1 MKKYKNIVI
10 GGIEN
15 KIVNLILLAVIILA
29 GTFLILTLSQGKMLS
44 SLTAETGARQQEA
57 TSSIISETM
66 SAVTRKSMKRTTE
79 MEAKFVDE
87 MFQGIQARVM
97 LVNDYASKLFADPE
111 DYPIREFSGPDAALD
126 GQLTAQIIW
135 AGDVDRND
143 PAIRE
148 RAGLVSNLSDMMI
161 SLCAVT
167 GTDNV
172 YIGTP
177 EGFMLTV
184 NNTSAD
190 WFGEDGNVL
199 DYDPRT
205 RFWYKQAA
213 EAGEVVFSDLEVD
226 AATGEMSVVCA
237 KPVYTPDGE
246 LAAVVGSDLFLH
258 AMEKEVQGLVSDGG
272 YSWIVNRDGHV
283 IYSPNPE
290 LMQMNESANAVD
302 LRASENKDLAD
313 LLNDAMSGGTEVR
326 VVTVNGVAFYMQGVP
341 IETVGWT
348 LFSAFPKETVDQVE
362 VALLDSYDQIT
373 SEARSAYQEAIRQRG
388 NSTLILL
395 GLLAL
400 AAASGAALVGKR
412 IVKPLNTITGRIS
425 SLSEQ
430 NLEFKME
437 DSYRTGDEIEVLAE
451 SFANLSH
458 RTVQYVEEV
467 KRVTAEKERIGT
479 ELHMAKQIQEGML
492 PSIFPA
498 FPDRPEFELYATM
511 DPAKEV
517 GGDFYDFFLID
528 DDHLGLVM
536 ADVSGKGVPGALF
549 MMASKIILHSCA
561 MQGGTPEEIL
571 SQANQTI
578 CANNPMEMFVTVW
591 LGILELSTGKL
602 TAANAGHEYPIIKRA
617 NGSFEL
623 FKDKHGFVIGAI
635 EGVCYKGY
643 VLELRPGDKLF
654 LYTDGVPEATD
665 EDKEMFGTERMLTA
679 LNKFQ
684 GRAPDE
690 ILTSMRRTVDNF
702 VGDAEQFDDLT
713 MLCLEYKG
721 KNK

>member
-1 MKKYKNIVI
+1 MKKYRNLVI

-15 KIVNLILLAVIILA
+15 KIVNLILFAVIILA
-29 GTFLILTLSQGKMLS
+29 GTFLILTLSQAKMLS
-44 SLTAETGARQQEA
+44 SLTSETSVRQQEA

-66 SAVTRKSMKRTTE
+66 SAVTRKSMNRTTE
-79 MEAKFVDE
+79 TEAKFVDE

-111 DYPIREFSGPDAALD
+111 DYPVREFSGPDASLD

-135 AGDVDRND
+135 ADGVDPED
-143 PAIRE
+143 PAVRE
-148 RAGLVSNLSDMMI
+148 RAGLVSNLSEMMI
-161 SLCAVT
+161 SLCAAT

-172 YIGTP
+172 FLGMP
-177 EGFMLTV
+177 EGFMLSV

-190 WFGEDGNVL
+190 WFGEDGSVL

-205 RFWYKQAA
+205 RFWYRQAA
-213 EAGEVVFSDLEVD
+213 ENGGLVFSDLEVD
-226 AATGEMSVVCA
+226 ATTGEMSVVCA
-237 KPVYTPDGE
+237 MPVYGPDGE

-313 LLNDAMSGGTEVR
+313 LLNDAMSGGTDVR
-326 VVTVNGVAFYMQGVP
+326 VVTVNGEAFYMQGVP

-348 LFSAFPKETVDQVE
+348 LFSAFPKEAVDQVE

-373 SEARSAYQEAIRQRG
+373 SEARSTYQETIRQRG
-388 NSTLILL
+388 NSTMILL

-400 AAASGAALVGKR
+400 AAAGSAALVGKR
-412 IVKPLNTITGRIS
+412 IVKPLNTITGRIA

-437 DSYRTGDEIEVLAE
+437 DAYRTGDEIEVLAE

-561 MQGGTPEEIL
+561 IQGGSPEEIL
-571 SQANQTI
+571 SRANQTI

-602 TAANAGHEYPIIKRA
+602 TASSAGHEYPALMRA
-617 NGSFEL
+617 GGGFEL
-623 FKDKHGFVIGAI
+623 FKDKHGFVVGGM
-635 EGVCYKGY
+635 EGIRYGEY
-643 VLELRPGDKLF
+643 EIMMQPGDKLF
-654 LYTDGVPEATD
+654 VYTDGVPEAMD
-665 EDKEMFGTERMLTA
+665 ADHQLFGTDRMIET
-679 LNKFQ
+679 LNTDPAASPEQ
-684 GRAPDE
+684 ILGNVRAA
-690 ILTSMRRTVDNF
+690 VDHF
-702 VGDAEQFDDLT
+702 VKDAEQFDDLT
-713 MLCLEYKG
+713 MLCVELKE
-721 KNK
+721 N